1 MVFPPSSSPS
11 RSVRSADTPVVP
23 RQSDWTSQKGRFSEV
38 FPTFLAP
45 PLLLISNQTADD
57 SAARAARGN
66 PSMRPIAN
74 PLSSGPDYHIALQK
88 TPLTFLCSAI
98 YGSMGRAGGKGQHN
112 RRAAGRDVMVK
123 NIDDIQKLGKDN
135 VDATLR
141 SLGALSKSLQ
151 AITVEFADYSKNVFE
166 QTAAAT
172 EKLIGAKSFEKAIEV
187 QSDYARSSYESFV
200 AQATKLGELY
210 ADLAREAYKPFEAQF
225 GKMASPK

>member
-1 MVFPPSSSPS
+1 
-11 RSVRSADTPVVP
+11 
-23 RQSDWTSQKGRFSEV
+23 
-38 FPTFLAP
+38 
-45 PLLLISNQTADD
+45 
-57 SAARAARGN
+57 
-66 PSMRPIAN
+66 
-74 PLSSGPDYHIALQK
+74 
-88 TPLTFLCSAI
+88 
-98 YGSMGRAGGKGQHN
+98 
-112 RRAAGRDVMVK
+112 MVK

-151 AITVEFADYSKNVFE
+151 AITVEFADYLKNVFE